1 MHKNFI
7 DWLRKIHLN
16 PDTALAAKRWSLAEA
31 FEKKA
36 TRKDLLQLLRVFLF
50 DTTAPELVQS
60 LTDQFLEIDKE
71 FPASNNAQ
79 EVRLMAGIVMVVA
92 FTGRT
97 HDADAYALG
106 IKAAAFPAARCQPA
120 HPDIIGE
127 AQKYIASEA
136 DIMRPS
142 DFGGFEN
149 RDDLVGKLEAVFSA
163 EDEKK
168 RTGAARKF
176 VDLLHNN
183 YGVKIQRLGEETEM
197 LWWLLGGYSM
207 VLGKKTEEIDA
218 AAYALIAAYESA
230 DRTQVLPPQPS
241 IYPILGQAI
250 AKCKATKPQYSLKD
264 FVSVVDSAWRKKIA
278 AEYPASDCLE
288 FVPFVAALI
297 KTEEAGDAGI
307 LTKLLPNICPG
318 VTASQKMSPTDAVWQ
333 FYNELMF
340 LKALA
345 KLK

>member
-1 MHKNFI
+1 MHKNLI

-16 PDTALAAKRWSLAEA
+16 ADTALATKRWSLAEA

-36 TRKDLLQLLRVFLF
+36 DRKDLLQVLRVFLF
-50 DTTAPELVQS
+50 DADAPELIQS

-79 EVRLMAGIVMVVA
+79 EIRLMAGIIMVVA
-92 FTGRT
+92 FTERSL
-97 HDADAYALG
+97 DADAYALG
-106 IKAAAFPAARCQPA
+106 IKAAAFPTARCQPA

-127 AQKYIASEA
+127 ALKYIVSES
-136 DIMRPS
+136 DILRPS
-142 DFGGFEN
+142 DFGDFEN

-183 YGVKIQRLGEETEM
+183 YGVKIQRLGEETEL
-197 LWWLLGGYSM
+197 LWWLLGGYST
-207 VLGKKTEEIDA
+207 VLGQKTEDIDA
-218 AAYALIAAYESA
+218 GAYALIAAYESA
-230 DRTQVLPPQPS
+230 ARTQVLPPQPS

-250 AKCKATKPQYSLKD
+250 AKCKAAKPQYTLKD
-264 FVSVVDSAWRKKIA
+264 FVSLVDPAWRKKTA
-278 AEYPASDCLE
+278 VEYTVNDSLA
-288 FVPFVAALI
+288 FVPFVASLVKA
-297 KTEEAGDAGI
+297 EEAGDAGI
-307 LTKLLPNICPG
+307 LSKLLPNICPG
-318 VTASQKMSPTDAVWQ
+318 VSASQKLTPTEAAWQ

-340 LKALA
+340 LNALA